1 MADSKFKIQN
11 SKNKSI
17 EDQIPKTEDRR
28 PIQNPQS
35 AICNPQSRVWIVSEL
50 YYPEETST
58 GYYITRTAEGLAD
71 EFDMNVLCGQP
82 TYSARGRRA
91 PSKETHK
98 NVKIKR
104 CVGTTLDKNVIVF
117 KLVNIL
123 TLTLSIFFNAVF
135 RFKKGDTVMVV
146 TTPPSLPFITAIAC
160 FLKRAKYI
168 LLIHDNYPEI
178 AIASKMVKPGSFI
191 VRVMQ
196 RLNRFLYKRAWRIIV
211 VGRDMKVLLEKK
223 IGKEDEKIFTI
234 PNWAELETVHPLP
247 RDENPLLEE
256 LNLKD
261 KFVLLYAGNMG
272 YPNDIESIIE
282 SAEQLKEK
290 RGIHFLFLGAGVKRR
305 WLEKAVKERKLENVT
320 LLNPKPRS
328 EQTVFLNACDV
339 GFVSLV
345 SGMWGVSMPSRT
357 YNLLAAGKPMIAL
370 TDAGSEIEMVLNDD
384 SVGWSIPPSAPDK
397 LTEIVLEAYSKR
409 EEFAEISGRARQ
421 AALEKYSLDAALDK
435 YRKVFTTDEK

>member
-1 MADSKFKIQN
+1 MKAKG
-11 SKNKSI
+11 KNEENEITTQSNQSESAI
-17 EDQIPKTEDRR
+17 R
-28 PIQNPQS
+28 NPQS
-35 AICNPQSRVWIVSEL
+35 AISKRVWIVSEL

-91 PSKETHK
+91 PSKEVHK

-117 KLVNIL
+117 KLINIF
-123 TLTLSIFFNAVF
+123 TLTLSVFFNAVF

-146 TTPPSLPFITAIAC
+146 TTPPSLPFITAVAC
-160 FLKRAKYI
+160 FFRRAKYI

-178 AIASKMVKPGSFI
+178 AVASKMVKQDSFI
-191 VRVMQ
+191 VRLMQ
-196 RLNRFLYKRAWRIIV
+196 KLNRFLYKKAWRIIV
-211 VGRDMKVLLEKK
+211 VGRDMKILLEKK
-223 IGKEDEKIFTI
+223 IGKKDERIFTI

-272 YPNDIESIIE
+272 YPNDIESIVE
-282 SAEQLKEK
+282 SAEQLKEN
-290 RGIHFLFLGAGVKRR
+290 RDIHFLFLGTGVKRR
-305 WLEKAVKERKLENVT
+305 WLENEVTKRKLENVT

-384 SVGWSIPPSAPDK
+384 NIGWSVPPDSPDK
-397 LTEIVLEAYSKR
+397 LTEIILDAYSRKK
-409 EEFAEISGRARQ
+409 EFAKMSERARC
-421 AALEKYSLDAALDK
+421 AALEKYSLAIALDR
-435 YRKVFTTDEK
+435 YRKVFTQNEK